1 MIRRFLLGSAA
12 GLLLA
17 WPGPAAL
24 AASWKIDQANSSLG
38 FAGSQSG
45 TPFQGHFGKWQGEI
59 DFDPANPAAG
69 HAHIV
74 IDMGSATTGDPQKD
88 ESLPQPDWFSVKAFP
103 QAMFEASSFRSK
115 GGNAYE
121 AVGSLAIRGV
131 KKDVV
136 LPFTFEENG
145 GVGHAV
151 GKLDI
156 LRSDYGVGQGEWSS
170 GQMVALAVSV
180 TVDIRASH

>member
-1 MIRRFLLGSAA
+1 MIRAFLFGAAA
-12 GLLLA
+12 GLALLSA
-17 WPGPAAL
+17 GPAAW
-24 AASWKIDQANSSLG
+24 AAAWTIDPAKSTLG

-45 TPFQGHFGKWQGEI
+45 TPFQGRFGKWQGEI
-59 DFDPANPAAG
+59 DFDPANPAVG

-74 IDMGSATTGDPQKD
+74 IDMASAATGDAQKD
-88 ESLPQPDWFSVKAFP
+88 DSLPQPDWFSVKAFP
-103 QAMFEASSFRSK
+103 QAIFDAASFRSK

-121 AVGSLAIRGV
+121 AVGTLSIRGV

-136 LPFTFEENG
+136 LPFTFEETG

-156 LRSDYGVGQGEWSS
+156 LRTDYGVGQGEWSS
-170 GQMVALAVSV
+170 GQIVALAVTV
-180 TVDIRASH
+180 TLDIQASH